1 MDNNI
6 LFYLILAVLP
16 GLIWLL
22 FFLKKDV
29 LPEPKKQI
37 IKVFVFGFLVSIPV
51 AILELYLLTELKT
64 LNLPEKTFLIV
75 KAIFVV
81 ALIEELFKYVAARY
95 SVFKSSDIDEPIDIP
110 LYMIIS
116 ALGFS
121 TAENILIFCT
131 QKFVILSDPL
141 LLALTRFIS
150 STLLHALAS
159 GIIGLFLAFAFY
171 NIRWRYFLTLLGF
184 SLGILTHAF
193 FNFFLESSIMKE
205 TAGEWGNS
213 SLYSLLIVFFLF
225 IFLSIFLKQ
234 IKKLKGV
241 CKI

>member
-1 MDNNI
+1 MDKNI
-6 LFYLILAVLP
+6 LFYFILAILP
-16 GLIWLL
+16 GLIWLF

-37 IKVFVFGFLVSIPV
+37 IKVFVCGLLISIPV
-51 AILELYLLTELKT
+51 AIFEIYLLTELKT
-64 LNLPEKTFLIV
+64 LNLPEKTFLII

-81 ALIEELFKYVAARY
+81 ALIEELFKYAAARY
-95 SVFKSSDIDEPIDIP
+95 AVLKRSDIDEPIDIP

-116 ALGFS
+116 GLGFA
-121 TAENILIFCT
+121 TAENIIVFCT

-159 GIIGLFLAFAFY
+159 GIIGLFLAWAFY
-171 NIRWRYFLTLLGF
+171 NIRWRQVLIFLGF
-184 SLGILTHAF
+184 SLGTMTHAF
-193 FNFFLESSIMKE
+193 FNFFLESSIIKE
-205 TAGEWGNS
+205 TTGDWGNS
-213 SLYSLLIVFFLF
+213 SLYSLFIVFFLF
-225 IFLSIFLKQ
+225 VLLSIFLNQ